1 MDSISYHPFTE
12 QDCLEVLSLWA
23 NTPGV
28 HLHDNGEDSLE
39 GILAYLERNPG
50 LSFIAKHA
58 GKIVG
63 AVICGHDGR
72 RGLVHHLAVDLQF
85 RKIGIGKTL
94 LQMCIE
100 QLREV
105 KIKKCLLFVLKDN
118 AEAEA
123 FYRSLR
129 WQEETIVKVY
139 ATVI

>member
-1 MDSISYHPFTE
+1 MESISYDLFTKKE
-12 QDCLEVLSLWA
+12 CQEVLSLWR

-28 HLHDNGEDSLE
+28 HLHDNGEDSVE
-39 GILAYLERNPG
+39 GIIAYLERNPG
-50 LSFIAKHA
+50 LSFVARRA

-72 RGLVHHLAVDLQF
+72 RGIVHHLAVDLQF
-85 RKIGIGKTL
+85 RKMGIGKTL

-100 QLREV
+100 QLREI

-118 AEAEA
+118 IEAET
-123 FYRSLR
+123 FYRSLH

-139 ATVI
+139 TTVI